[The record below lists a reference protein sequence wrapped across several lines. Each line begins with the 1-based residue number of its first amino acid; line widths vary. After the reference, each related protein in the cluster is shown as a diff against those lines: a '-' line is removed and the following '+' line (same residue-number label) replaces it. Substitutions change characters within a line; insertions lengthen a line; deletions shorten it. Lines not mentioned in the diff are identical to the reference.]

1 MKRFRHKGKAFL
13 VWALIAVLFSACNV
27 WKHSSAFSYEEL
39 HAKEFEQKLTATT
52 DYILIDV
59 RTQKEYEKGHI
70 QNAVNISYFGNDFS
84 AKVDALPKDQLIFM
98 YCQTQHRSPLASKL
112 MKKKGFTRIIDLS
125 GGFMKW
131 EKNKLPIVK

>member
-1 MKRFRHKGKAFL
+1 MKKFRHKVIAFISL
-13 VWALIAVLFSACNV
+13 MLIAVLFPACNA
-27 WKHSSAFSYEEL
+27 WKHSAVFSYEEL
-39 HAKEFEQKLTATT
+39 RAKEFEQKLAATT

-59 RTQKEYEKGHI
+59 RTPKEYEKGHI
-70 QNAVNISYFGNDFS
+70 QNAVNISYFGSDFS
-84 AKVDALPKDQLIFM
+84 AKVDALPKDKLIFM

-131 EKNKLPIVK
+131 EKNKLPIIK

>member
-1 MKRFRHKGKAFL
+1 LKKFPHKVF
-13 VWALIAVLFSACNV
+13 ALIGFVLMIAMFLACNA
-27 WKHSSAFSYEEL
+27 WKHSSVFSYEEL
-39 HAKEFEQKLTATT
+39 RAKAFEQKLTTTT
-52 DYILIDV
+52 DYILVDV
-59 RTQKEYEKGHI
+59 RTPKEYEKGHI

-84 AKVDALPKDQLIFM
+84 AKVDELPKDKLIFM

-131 EKNKLPIVK
+131 EKNKLPIIK